1 MVVDQ
6 RLPIVNSDDG
16 TWGEILRQYLL
27 KEHYDTGA
35 DNAANGGHQRITIR
49 PGTATAGTA
58 PIKFTTGTLMTTA
71 EAGAMEFVGDFF
83 YLTQTSGTARRRIA
97 TYEDTGG
104 ATGDLYYRNA
114 TGYFTRLPLGSN
126 GNVLVV
132 NGTVPSW
139 SSSAA
144 AGTAATLATGRTIQT
159 DLSSVAAPTF
169 DGSANITPGITGT
182 LPVSHGGTGT
192 TSLSTGRFVVGNG
205 TTAVT
210 TTKVVPAGDVIGTT
224 DAQALSNK
232 DMTAGTNTWPT
243 FNQDTTGTASNV
255 TGTVAIANGGTG
267 ATTQQTALNALTVP
281 AGKSGNYLRSNGTN
295 TLFSAIQAGD
305 VPTLNQNTTG
315 SAASLTTSR
324 SLQVALGSA
333 SAQAFN
339 GTANAT
345 SIGVSGVLPVSYGGT
360 GTTTFTSGNY
370 LTGNG
375 TGAISSVASIP
386 VADLG
391 TGKVTGSTNGT
402 TATKILWTGTQA
414 QYNAIGTKD
423 SNTVYIIT

>member
-1 MVVDQ
+1 M
-6 RLPIVNSDDG
+6 
-16 TWGEILRQYLL
+16 
-27 KEHYDTGA
+27 
-35 DNAANGGHQRITIR
+35 
-49 PGTATAGTA
+49 
-58 PIKFTTGTLMTTA
+58 
-71 EAGAMEFVGDFF
+71 
-83 YLTQTSGTARRRIA
+83 
-97 TYEDTGG
+97 
-104 ATGDLYYRNA
+104 
-114 TGYFTRLPLGSN
+114 
-126 GNVLVV
+126 
-132 NGTVPSW
+132 
-139 SSSAA
+139 
-144 AGTAATLATGRTIQT
+144 
-159 DLSSVAAPTF
+159 
-169 DGSANITPGITGT
+169 
-182 LPVSHGGTGT
+182 
-192 TSLSTGRFVVGNG
+192 VGNG

-243 FNQDTTGTASNV
+243 FNQNTTGTASNV

-345 SIGVSGVLPVSYGGT
+345 SIGVSGTLPVSYGGT